1 MVIVTKERIAKITI
15 ATVVS
20 FVDVVIIYNS
30 IRLIYLYIGGNMLF
44 LYRVPYS
51 YLVMDIVCGI
61 SGLLLSIILVKGKI
75 RVISYILATIFRWF
89 IFFIF
94 SYPH

>member
-1 MVIVTKERIAKITI
+1 MVIATKKRIVKIAI

-44 LYRVPYS
+44 LYKVPYR

-89 IFFIF
+89 IFFLL
-94 SYPH
+94 Y

>member
-1 MVIVTKERIAKITI
+1 MVIATKKRIVKRAI

-20 FVDVVIIYNS
+20 FVDIIVIYNS

-51 YLVMDIVCGI
+51 YLVMDILCGV
-61 SGLLLSIILVKGKI
+61 SGLLLSTILVKGKI
-75 RVISYILATIFRWF
+75 RVKYYMIVTVFRWF
-89 IFFIF
+89 IFFLLC
-94 SYPH
+94 